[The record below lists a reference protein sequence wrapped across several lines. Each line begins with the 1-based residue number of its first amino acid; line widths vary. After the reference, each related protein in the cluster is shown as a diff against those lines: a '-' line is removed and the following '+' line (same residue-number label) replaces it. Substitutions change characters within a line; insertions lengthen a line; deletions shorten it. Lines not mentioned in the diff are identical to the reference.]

1 MSDRNKNQ
9 SSYLIIGGGITGL
22 IIATILQ
29 QNGIKVIVLDKGRG
43 IGGRLAT
50 RKFQEGVFD
59 YGAQYFTVKN
69 PQFQKWVNEWLEAGI
84 ITQWC
89 QNFAPEDD
97 PKPRYRGVISNRS
110 IAKFLAQD
118 LEVHTNKKVTKIK
131 YDNQWLITTETG
143 EQFSADT
150 LIMTPPVP
158 QTLTLLDDSKIE
170 IPSDIKTSLEQI
182 TYYQCIALL
191 ALLSK
196 PSNISAPGGI
206 TLENNDYLIWLADN
220 YQKGISPT
228 YGVTLHATPQFSAT
242 YWDRDDKTVAD
253 LLLNAASQW
262 LNNSVIDYQV
272 HRWRYSLP
280 CTFYPQPYCALPNLP
295 LIMAGDAFVSP
306 KIEGA
311 VLSGIATTEYLLKKN
326 SVII

>member
-1 MSDRNKNQ
+1 LRFFYLTVTYSLFPFPSNINLKIEQIMRDRKKNQ
-9 SSYLIIGGGITGL
+9 SSCLIIGGGITGL

-29 QNGIKVIVLDKGRG
+29 RNGIKVIVLDKGRG

-69 PQFQKWVNEWLEAGI
+69 PKFQKWVNEWLEAGI

-89 QNFAPEDD
+89 QKFAPEDD
-97 PKPRYRGVISNRS
+97 PKPRYRGVVSNRS

-118 LEVHTNKKVTKIK
+118 LEVHTNKKVIKIK

-143 EQFSADT
+143 EQFLADT

-158 QTLTLLDDSKIE
+158 QSLTLLNDSKIE

-182 TYYQCIALL
+182 TYYQCIAVL
-191 ALLSK
+191 ALLAK
-196 PSNISAPGGI
+196 PSYISVPGGI
-206 TLENNDYLIWLADN
+206 ALEDSDFLVWLADN

-228 YGVTLHATPQFSAT
+228 YGVTLHATIQ
-242 YWDRDDKTVAD
+242 RD
-253 LLLNAASQW
+253 LL
-262 LNNSVIDYQV
+262 
-272 HRWRYSLP
+272 
-280 CTFYPQPYCALPNLP
+280 
-295 LIMAGDAFVSP
+295 G
-306 KIEGA
+306 
-311 VLSGIATTEYLLKKN
+311 
-326 SVII
+326 